1 MDLIYM
7 DLSLLE
13 PKKKHT
19 LMSLVERV
27 GMDVSDWGNFKK
39 GPKYAASNPSYCYSW
54 SFIDVDRRVVI
65 LNLWFDT
72 LKSDSDGFSYEL
84 NLKEAIDNHDSK
96 GGRRSR
102 AKAMDEAL
110 RYCYENSVAPR
121 VIIQDGPI
129 KNGKREAKYRLLDEE
144 RWRVARYDYRS
155 KSCLLER
162 KPLVVRYIDQF
173 SLPSSAVSET
183 KEINTTVHKRDSKV
197 RGAVLDRAQGICE
210 SCGRLG
216 FTTEGGD
223 QYLETHHIIPL
234 SEGGPDIE
242 ENVIALCANDHRMA
256 HYSVLKEELR
266 EQFRANVMSKLGLR
280 GQGG

>member
-54 SFIDVDRRVVI
+54 SFIDIDRKIVI

-72 LKSDSDGFSYEL
+72 LKTDFDCFSYEL
-84 NLKEAIDNHDSK
+84 NLKEAIDTDDSM

-144 RWRVARYDYRS
+144 CWRVARYDYGS
-155 KSCLLER
+155 KDCLLER
-162 KPLVVRYIDQF
+162 KPLVARYIDQF
-173 SLPSSAVSET
+173 SIPSSDDSEK
-183 KEINTTVHKRDSKV
+183 KEINTTVYKRNPEV
-197 RGAVLDRAQGICE
+197 RAAVLDRAQGVCE
-210 SCGRLG
+210 SCGLSG
-216 FTTEGGD
+216 FTTNGGY

-234 SEGGPDIE
+234 SEGGSDVE
-242 ENVIALCANDHRMA
+242 TNVIALCANDHRMA
-256 HYSVLKEELR
+256 HYSVLKEDLR